1 MARKLN
7 VKLDNYE
14 LFLFEKNDLES
25 LIEIF
30 SKNKKYLTVNEA
42 AEYLNIAG
50 STVYEL
56 IRERQIPHSRIKG
69 KILIDIKDIDNF
81 FRKNKVK
88 DIEDALSKVKIKI

>member
-7 VKLDNYE
+7 VNLNHE
-14 LFLFEKNDLES
+14 LYLVEKNDLES
-25 LIEIF
+25 LIEFF
-30 SKNKKYLTVNEA
+30 SKPKKYLTVSET

-69 KILIDIKDIDNF
+69 KILLDIKDIDNF
-81 FRKNKVK
+81 FRKSKVK
-88 DIEDALSKVKIKI
+88 DIDDALSRVKVKI

>member
-7 VKLDNYE
+7 VNLNHE
-14 LFLFEKNDLES
+14 LYLVEKNDLEG
-25 LIEIF
+25 LIEAF
-30 SKNKKYLTVNEA
+30 SKPKKYLTVSETA
-42 AEYLNIAG
+42 KYLSIAG

-56 IRERQIPHSRIKG
+56 IKERQIPHSRIKG

-88 DIEDALSKVKIKI
+88 DIEDALSRVKVKI